1 MTLQYHIPAISLSS
15 FFPPLLLMLL
25 FPNTSVGASVPKSP
39 SSSITF
45 LFKRDDDDG
54 MFLSDDPNSSSWQW
68 GRWILF
74 ILFIVGFL
82 AVFIFTITAN
92 RRRRYNGQAP
102 IRGTAWMTPPSYR
115 QSEQQYHG
123 NTQRVVEDYVPEYTE
138 EANIND
144 LGYYDERGE
153 FHPNGKAEY
162 LPPPPL
168 VQQVDSNDSA
178 DMERPQRA
186 VIHDSTLSNVNDH
199 HVVNSPTSQNE
210 FDFRR
215 PSYTAQQYYN
225 MSSPQ
230 PSTER
235 SPFVEESSTHHEA
248 VGQESSSN
256 STDSTNPTFK
266 EERYTNKIN
275 IKKN

>member
-1 MTLQYHIPAISLSS
+1 
-15 FFPPLLLMLL
+15 MLL